1 MSTSHSP
8 QYLRRRTIVR
18 AIFWTPITALGFGM
32 IAVAIVDYLAAT
44 A

>member
-18 AIFWTPITALGFGM
+18 TIFWTPITLLGFGM
-32 IAVAIVDYLAAT
+32 IAQAVSNWMAAG